1 MQSNRKYQRQLFL
14 NIDGIVL
21 LPIFNSL
28 LKNKVL
34 HQIESLNEFSLTKI
48 SKNSNFNNAY
58 MNIALRTLVSTNF
71 LSVSKLSTSLLLF
84 PSYKSRSV
92 AYFSANIILLRIHHL
107 L

>member
-34 HQIESLNEFSLTKI
+34 HQIENLNDFSLTEL
-48 SKNSNFNNAY
+48 SKKSNLNDAY

-71 LSVSKLSTSLLLF
+71 LDIKTIDNKNPLFTTYGIKNNSLQ
-84 PSYKSRSV
+84 K
-92 AYFSANIILLRIHHL
+92 IL
-107 L
+107 

>member
-34 HQIESLNEFSLTKI
+34 HQIEKLGLNFS
-48 SKNSNFNNAY
+48 
-58 MNIALRTLVSTNF
+58 
-71 LSVSKLSTSLLLF
+71 
-84 PSYKSRSV
+84 
-92 AYFSANIILLRIHHL
+92 
-107 L
+107 